1 MAGSVPATLV
11 APFACSFNVQNK
23 WGDMMKRLV
32 LAFALAALP
41 ASLSAQTPAPTPAPT
56 QPRPPGPAPDYNAGG
71 LPRVPSYGT
80 VEGQP
85 IDARTPEK
93 KADPRQ
99 FPEQTRAPYRHP
111 TDFKMTVLTNQL
123 RAAWAS
129 ALLPDGKLLVTE
141 RLPGAFRIVSDGNLS
156 APLKW

>member
-11 APFACSFNVQNK
+11 RRSFAFLGACRFNVKKQQ
-23 WGDMMKRLV
+23 GDLMKRLV
-32 LAFALAALP
+32 LALALAALP
-41 ASLSAQTPAPTPAPT
+41 AAALFAPLQGQTPAPT

-71 LPRVPSYGT
+71 LPRVPTYGS

-85 IDARTPEK
+85 IDARLPEK
-93 KADPRQ
+93 KVDTRQ
-99 FPEQTRAPYRHP
+99 FPEQTRAPYHHP

-123 RAAWAS
+123 HAAWAS

-141 RLPGAFRIVSDGNLS
+141 
-156 APLKW
+156 